1 MKAIVCE
8 KYGPP
13 DVLQLRETPKPVP
26 KDNEALVKIR
36 AASLNAADL
45 ETLRG
50 DFVTRLVAP
59 LKPKHRI
66 PGTDFAGQIEAIG
79 SRVMQFKPGDELWGD
94 LSFPLD
100 GGTLAE
106 YVCVPENALRL
117 KPASMPF
124 AEAAAIPTAA
134 VVALQKL
141 RINGPIRSG
150 QKVLINGAGGGVGT
164 FAIQIA
170 KYFGAEV
177 TGVDSTEKLDTLR
190 AVGVDHVV
198 DYTQEDFTQNRQHY
212 DLILDIVVRR
222 SFFAYRRALGPQ
234 GICVMVGGS
243 LSRVLTNKIF
253 GSIFPNNGNKKM
265 GLGEWNPNK
274 KEDLDFLQKLVESG
288 KLKPVIDRCYPLS
301 EVPEA
306 FRYLE
311 AGHVRGKAV
320 ITMEQND
327 KT

>member
-13 DVLQLRETPKPVP
+13 DVLQLREIPKPVP
-26 KDNEALVKIR
+26 KDNEALVRIR

-45 ETLRG
+45 ESLRG
-50 DFVTRLVAP
+50 DFVPRMVAP

-79 SRVMQFKPGDELWGD
+79 SRVMQFQPGDEIWGD

-100 GGTLAE
+100 GGALAE
-106 YVCVPENALRL
+106 YVCIPEKALRL
-117 KPASMPF
+117 KPASMTF
-124 AEAAAIPTAA
+124 EEAAAIPTAA

-141 RINGPIRSG
+141 RIQGPIRPG
-150 QKVLINGAGGGVGT
+150 QTVLINGAGGGVGT

-177 TGVDSTEKLDTLR
+177 TGVDRTEKMDTLR
-190 AVGVDHVV
+190 AIGVDHVI
-198 DYTQEDFTQNRQHY
+198 DYTQEDFTRNGQHY
-212 DLILDIVVRR
+212 DLILDIVVCR
-222 SFFAYRRALGPQ
+222 SFLAYQRALSPQ
-234 GICVMVGGS
+234 GMCVMVGGS
-243 LSRVLTNKIF
+243 LSRVLFNKVL
-253 GSIFPNNGNKKM
+253 GTIFPIQGKTM
-265 GLGEWNPNK
+265 SLGEWDPNR
-274 KEDLDFLQKLVESG
+274 KEDLAFLQELVEAG
-288 KLKPVIDRCYPLS
+288 KLKPVIDRSYSLN

-311 AGHVRGKAV
+311 AGHVRGKVV
-320 ITMEQND
+320 ISVGQ
-327 KT
+327 KGKC

>member
-26 KDNEALVKIR
+26 KENEALVKIM

-50 DFVTRLVAP
+50 DFVTRMVAP
-59 LKPKHRI
+59 LKPKHMI

-79 SRVMQFKPGDELWGD
+79 SRVMQFKPGDEIWGD

-106 YVCVPENALRL
+106 YVCIPEKALRL
-117 KPASMPF
+117 KPASMTF
-124 AEAAAIPTAA
+124 EEAAAIPTAA

-141 RINGPIRSG
+141 RIKGPIRSG
-150 QKVLINGAGGGVGT
+150 QMVLINGAGGGVGT

-190 AVGVDHVV
+190 AIGVDHVI
-198 DYTQEDFTQNRQHY
+198 DYTQEDFAQNRQHY

-222 SFFAYRRALGPQ
+222 SFFDYRRVLNPQ

-243 LSRVLTNKIF
+243 LRRVLTNKIL
-253 GSIFPNNGNKKM
+253 GSIFPNTGNKKM
-265 GLGEWNPNK
+265 GLGKWNPNK
-274 KEDLDFLQKLVESG
+274 KEDLDFLQELVEAG

-320 ITMEQND
+320 ITMEHSD
-327 KT
+327 KF

>member
-26 KDNEALVKIR
+26 KDDEALVKIR

-50 DFVTRLVAP
+50 DFVARMVAP

-79 SRVMQFKPGDELWGD
+79 SRVMQFKPGDEIWGD
-94 LSFPLD
+94 LSFPL
-100 GGTLAE
+100 GSGAFAE
-106 YVCVPENALRL
+106 YVCVPEDALRL
-117 KPASMPF
+117 KPASMTF
-124 AEAAAIPTAA
+124 EEAAAIPTAA

-141 RINGPIRSG
+141 RIKGPIRSG
-150 QKVLINGAGGGVGT
+150 QMVLINGAGGGVGT

-170 KYFGAEV
+170 KFFGAEV
-177 TGVDSTEKLDTLR
+177 TGVDSTEKLDTIR
-190 AVGVDHVV
+190 AIGVDHVI

-222 SFFAYRRALGPQ
+222 SFFAYRRALNPQ

-243 LSRVLTNKIF
+243 LSRVLTNKIL
-253 GSIFPNNGNKKM
+253 GSIYPNTGNKKM
-265 GLGEWNPNK
+265 GLGAWKPNE
-274 KEDLDFLQKLVESG
+274 KEDLNFLKELFEADKV
-288 KLKPVIDRCYPLS
+288 KPVIDRCFPLGD
-301 EVPEA
+301 VPEA
-306 FRYLE
+306 FRYLG
-311 AGHVRGKAV
+311 AGHARGKIV
-320 ITMEQND
+320 ITMEHSKN
-327 KT
+327 

>member
-13 DVLQLRETPKPVP
+13 DVLQLRETPKPVL
-26 KDNEALVKIR
+26 KENEALVKIR

-45 ETLRG
+45 EMLRG
-50 DFVTRLVAP
+50 DFVTRMVSP
-59 LKPKHRI
+59 LKPKHKI
-66 PGTDFAGQIEAIG
+66 PGTDFAGVIDTIG
-79 SRVMQFKPGDELWGD
+79 SRVMQFKPGDEIWGD

-106 YVCVPENALRL
+106 YVCIPEKALRL
-117 KPASMPF
+117 KPASMTF
-124 AEAAAIPTAA
+124 DEAAAIPTAA

-141 RINGPIRSG
+141 RIKGPVRSG
-150 QKVLINGAGGGVGT
+150 QMVLINGAGGGVGT

-190 AVGVDHVV
+190 AIGVDHVIN
-198 DYTQEDFTQNRQHY
+198 YTQEDFTQNKQHY
-212 DLILDIVVRR
+212 DLILDIVARR
-222 SFFAYRRALGPQ
+222 SFFAYRRALNPQ

-253 GSIFPNNGNKKM
+253 GSIFPNNENKKM

-274 KEDLDFLQKLVESG
+274 KEDLDFLQELFDAG
-288 KLKPVIDRCYPLS
+288 KLKPVIDKYYPLS

-306 FRYLE
+306 FRHLE

-320 ITMEQND
+320 IKIDHND

>member
-13 DVLQLRETPKPVP
+13 DVLQLREIPKPVP
-26 KDNEALVKIR
+26 KDNEALVRIR

-45 ETLRG
+45 ESLRG
-50 DFVTRLVAP
+50 DFVPRMVAP

-79 SRVMQFKPGDELWGD
+79 SRVMQFKPGDEIWGD

-100 GGTLAE
+100 GGALAE
-106 YVCVPENALRL
+106 YVCIPEKALRL
-117 KPASMPF
+117 KPASMTF
-124 AEAAAIPTAA
+124 EEAAAIPTAA

-141 RINGPIRSG
+141 RIQGPIRSG
-150 QKVLINGAGGGVGT
+150 QTVLINGAGGGVGT

-177 TGVDSTEKLDTLR
+177 TGVDRTEKMDTLR
-190 AVGVDHVV
+190 AIGVDHVI
-198 DYTQEDFTQNRQHY
+198 DYTQEDFTRNGQHY

-222 SFFAYRRALGPQ
+222 SFSAYRRALSPQ
-234 GICVMVGGS
+234 GMCVMVGGS
-243 LSRVLTNKIF
+243 LSRVLFNKVL
-253 GSIFPNNGNKKM
+253 GTIFPIQGKTM
-265 GLGEWNPNK
+265 GLGEWDPNR
-274 KEDLDFLQKLVESG
+274 KEDLTFLQELVEAG
-288 KLKPVIDRCYPLS
+288 KLKPVIDRSYSLN

-311 AGHVRGKAV
+311 AGHVRGKVV
-320 ITMEQND
+320 ISV
-327 KT
+327 

>member
-1 MKAIVCE
+1 MKAIMCE
-8 KYGPP
+8 KYGSPNI
-13 DVLQLRETPKPVP
+13 LHLRETPKPVP

-45 ETLRG
+45 EMLRG
-50 DFVTRLVAP
+50 DFVARMVAP

-79 SRVMQFKPGDELWGD
+79 SRVMHFKPGDELWGD
-94 LSFPLD
+94 LSFPLAC
-100 GGTLAE
+100 GTLAE
-106 YVCVPENALRL
+106 YVCIPQEALRL
-117 KPASMPF
+117 KPPRMTF
-124 AEAAAIPTAA
+124 EEAAATPTAA

-141 RINGPIRSG
+141 RIKGPIRSG

-170 KYFGAEV
+170 KYFGADV
-177 TGVDSTEKLDTLR
+177 TGVDSTEKLDTLH
-190 AVGVDHVV
+190 AVGVDHVI
-198 DYTQEDFTQNRQHY
+198 DYTQEDFTQNGQRY

-222 SFFAYRRALGPQ
+222 SFFAYRRALNPQ

-243 LSRVLTNKIF
+243 LSRVLTNKVL
-253 GSIFPNNGNKKM
+253 GSILPNAGNKEM

-274 KEDLDFLQKLVESG
+274 KEDLNFLQVLFEAG
-288 KLKPVIDRCYPLS
+288 KVKPVIDRGYPLS

-311 AGHVRGKAV
+311 AGHIRGKAV
-320 ITMEQND
+320 ITMENSD
-327 KT
+327 RT

>member
-26 KDNEALVKIR
+26 KDNEVLVKIR

-45 ETLRG
+45 EMLRG
-50 DFVTRLVAP
+50 DFVTRMAAP

-79 SRVMQFKPGDELWGD
+79 SRVMQFKPGDEIWGD
-94 LSFPLD
+94 LSFPL
-100 GGTLAE
+100 GCGTLAE
-106 YVCVPENALRL
+106 YVCIPEKALRL
-117 KPASMPF
+117 KPASMTF
-124 AEAAAIPTAA
+124 EEAAAIPTAA

-141 RINGPIRSG
+141 SIKGPVRSG
-150 QKVLINGAGGGVGT
+150 QLVLINGAGGGVGT

-190 AVGVDHVV
+190 AIGVDHVI
-198 DYTQEDFTQNRQHY
+198 DYTKEDFAQNRQRY

-222 SFFAYRRALGPQ
+222 SFFDYRRVLNPQ

-243 LSRVLTNKIF
+243 LRRVLFNKIL
-253 GSIFPNNGNKKM
+253 GSMFPNNGNKKM

-274 KEDLDFLQKLVESG
+274 KRISIFCKSL
-288 KLKPVIDRCYPLS
+288 LKPVS
-301 EVPEA
+301 
-306 FRYLE
+306 
-311 AGHVRGKAV
+311 
-320 ITMEQND
+320 
-327 KT
+327 

>member
-26 KDNEALVKIR
+26 NDNEALVKIR

-50 DFVTRLVAP
+50 DFVTRMVAP

-79 SRVMQFKPGDELWGD
+79 RGVKQFAPGDEIWGD

-100 GGTLAE
+100 CGTLAE
-106 YVCVPENALRL
+106 YVCIPEKALRL
-117 KPASMPF
+117 KPPSMTF
-124 AEAAAIPTAA
+124 EEAAAIPTAA

-141 RINGPIRSG
+141 LVQGPIRSG
-150 QKVLINGAGGGVGT
+150 QLVLINGAGGGVGT

-170 KYFGAEV
+170 QYFGAEV

-190 AVGVDHVV
+190 ALGVDHVI
-198 DYTQEDFTQNRQHY
+198 DYTQEDFTHNKQHY

-222 SFFAYRRALGPQ
+222 SFFAYRRALNPH

-243 LSRVLTNKIF
+243 LSQVLFNKIL
-253 GSIFPNNGNKKM
+253 GSIFRNNGKKM
-265 GLGEWNPNK
+265 ALGKWDPNK
-274 KEDLDFLQKLVESG
+274 KEDLDFLKELVEAG
-288 KLKPVIDRCYPLS
+288 KLKPVVDRRYPLS
-301 EVPEA
+301 KVPEA
-306 FRYLE
+306 FRYLA
-311 AGHVRGKAV
+311 AGHVKGKAV
-320 ITMEQND
+320 ITMEHND
-327 KT
+327 ET

>member
-50 DFVTRLVAP
+50 DFVTRMVAP

-79 SRVMQFKPGDELWGD
+79 SRVMQFKPGDEIWGD

-106 YVCVPENALRL
+106 YVCIPEKALRL
-117 KPASMPF
+117 KPASMTF
-124 AEAAAIPTAA
+124 EEAAAIPTAA

-141 RINGPIRSG
+141 RIKGPIRSG

-190 AVGVDHVV
+190 AIGVDHVI

-222 SFFAYRRALGPQ
+222 SFFAYRRALNPQ

-243 LSRVLTNKIF
+243 LSRVL
-253 GSIFPNNGNKKM
+253 
-265 GLGEWNPNK
+265 
-274 KEDLDFLQKLVESG
+274 
-288 KLKPVIDRCYPLS
+288 Y
-301 EVPEA
+301 
-306 FRYLE
+306 
-311 AGHVRGKAV
+311 
-320 ITMEQND
+320 
-327 KT
+327 

>member
-26 KDNEALVKIR
+26 KDNEALVRIR

-45 ETLRG
+45 ESLRG
-50 DFVTRLVAP
+50 DFVPRMVAP

-79 SRVMQFKPGDELWGD
+79 SRVMQFKPGDEIWGD

-100 GGTLAE
+100 GGALAE
-106 YVCVPENALRL
+106 YVCIPEKALRV
-117 KPASMPF
+117 KPASMTF
-124 AEAAAIPTAA
+124 EEAAAIPTAA

-141 RINGPIRSG
+141 RIQGPIRSG
-150 QKVLINGAGGGVGT
+150 QTVLINGAGGGVGT

-177 TGVDSTEKLDTLR
+177 TGVDRTEKMDTLR
-190 AVGVDHVV
+190 AIGVDHVI
-198 DYTQEDFTQNRQHY
+198 DYTQEDFTRNGQHY
-212 DLILDIVVRR
+212 DLILDIVVCR
-222 SFFAYRRALGPQ
+222 SFLAYQRALSPQ
-234 GICVMVGGS
+234 GMCVMVGGS
-243 LSRVLTNKIF
+243 LSRVLFNKVL
-253 GSIFPNNGNKKM
+253 GTIFPIQGKTM
-265 GLGEWNPNK
+265 GLGEWDPNR
-274 KEDLDFLQKLVESG
+274 KEDLTFLQELVEAG
-288 KLKPVIDRCYPLS
+288 KLKPVIDRSYSLN

-311 AGHVRGKAV
+311 AGHVRGKVV
-320 ITMEQND
+320 ILVGQ
-327 KT
+327 KGKC

>member
-13 DVLQLRETPKPVP
+13 DVLQLREIPKPVP
-26 KDNEALVKIR
+26 QENEALIKIR

-45 ETLRG
+45 EMLRG
-50 DFVTRLVAP
+50 DFVTRMAAP

-79 SRVMQFKPGDELWGD
+79 SRVMQYKPGDEIWGD

-100 GGTLAE
+100 SGTLAE
-106 YVCVPENALRL
+106 YVCIPEKALRL
-117 KPASMPF
+117 KPAGMTF
-124 AEAAAIPTAA
+124 EEAAAIPTAA

-141 RINGPIRSG
+141 RIKGPLHSG
-150 QKVLINGAGGGVGT
+150 QTVLINGAGGGVGT

-177 TGVDSTEKLDTLR
+177 TGVDSTEKLDALR
-190 AVGVDHVV
+190 AIGVDHTV
-198 DYTQEDFTQNRQHY
+198 DYTQEDFTQNGLHY

-222 SFFAYRRALGPQ
+222 SFCAYRRALNPQ

-243 LSRVLTNKIF
+243 LSRVLTNKVL
-253 GSIFPNNGNKKM
+253 GSIIPNTGNKKM
-265 GLGEWNPNK
+265 GLGEWHPNK
-274 KEDLDFLQKLVESG
+274 KEDLDFLQQMVEAG
-288 KLKPVIDRCYPLS
+288 KLKPVIDRRYALS
-301 EVPEA
+301 EVPRA
-306 FRYLE
+306 FRDLE

-320 ITMEQND
+320 ITAG
-327 KT
+327 

>member
-1 MKAIVCE
+1 VKAIVCE

-26 KDNEALVKIR
+26 KENEALVKIM

-50 DFVTRLVAP
+50 DFVTRMVAP

-79 SRVMQFKPGDELWGD
+79 SRVMQFKPGDEIWGD

-106 YVCVPENALRL
+106 YVCIPEKALRL
-117 KPASMPF
+117 KPASMTF
-124 AEAAAIPTAA
+124 EEAAAIPTAA

-141 RINGPIRSG
+141 RIKGPIRSG
-150 QKVLINGAGGGVGT
+150 QMVLINGAGGGVGT

-190 AVGVDHVV
+190 AIGVDHVI
-198 DYTQEDFTQNRQHY
+198 DYTQEDFAQNRQHY

-222 SFFAYRRALGPQ
+222 SFFDYRRVLNPQ

-243 LSRVLTNKIF
+243 LRRVLTNKIL
-253 GSIFPNNGNKKM
+253 GSIFPNTGNKKM

-274 KEDLDFLQKLVESG
+274 KEDLDFLQELVEAG

-320 ITMEQND
+320 ITMEHSD
-327 KT
+327 KF

>member
-50 DFVTRLVAP
+50 DFVTRMAAP

-66 PGTDFAGQIEAIG
+66 PGTDFAGQIEVIG
-79 SRVMQFKPGDELWGD
+79 SRVVQFKPGDDIWGD

-100 GGTLAE
+100 CGTLAE
-106 YVCVPENALRL
+106 YVCIPEKALRL
-117 KPASMPF
+117 KPAGMTF
-124 AEAAAIPTAA
+124 EEAAAIPTAA

-141 RINGPIRSG
+141 RIKGPVRAG

-177 TGVDSTEKLDTLR
+177 TGVDSTEKLDTLH
-190 AVGVDHVV
+190 AVGADHVI
-198 DYTQEDFTQNRQHY
+198 DYTQEDFTRNRQHY

-222 SFFAYRRALGPQ
+222 SFLAYRRALSPQ

-243 LSRVLTNKIF
+243 LGRVLLNKIL
-253 GSIFPNNGNKKM
+253 GSILPNTGNKKM
-265 GLGEWNPNK
+265 GLGKWNPNK
-274 KEDLDFLQKLVESG
+274 KEDLGFLQELYEAG
-288 KLKPVIDRCYPLS
+288 KLKPIVDRRYPLS

-311 AGHVRGKAV
+311 AGHVRGKVV
-320 ITMEQND
+320 ITVG
-327 KT
+327 